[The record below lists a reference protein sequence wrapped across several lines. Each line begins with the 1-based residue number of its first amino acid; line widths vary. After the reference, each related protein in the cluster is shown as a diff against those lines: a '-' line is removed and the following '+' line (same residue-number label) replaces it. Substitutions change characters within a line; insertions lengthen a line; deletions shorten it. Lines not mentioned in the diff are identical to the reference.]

1 MKIATKKTLQT
12 VMLVAL
18 CASAAGVTTYV
29 VNKKTASKQEPTV
42 VVEQNVNNPF
52 AMKTARSAFSGQ
64 PVDFTEAAEKTVHGV
79 VHIKSTVNGRTQ
91 VVQEMP
97 DIFEYFL
104 FMIT

>member
-52 AMKTARSAFSGQ
+52 AMKTARSVFSGQ
-64 PVDFTEAAEKTVHGV
+64 PVDFTEAAEKNSAWC
-79 VHIKSTVNGRTQ
+79 STYKINCKWKNTSGTGNAR
-91 VVQEMP
+91 
-97 DIFEYFL
+97 YF
-104 FMIT
+104 